1 MDQPS
6 VLRTARMGGFVK
18 EDVLKYI
25 DELNSKIYALEEER
39 DEWKEKA
46 ASGGGMTDQLEQ
58 EYEAELSR
66 LRGELGTTKNQLRAA
81 QEELKNRPVIEGGDG
96 SGATE
101 ELLQLRQQ
109 AAEAAEKLTNISADL
124 DASRAE
130 LQIAQEESANLQNQ
144 ILELQGQVSKLN
156 SDNEVL
162 RSSAGDAG
170 AAEAV
175 VAELQS
181 KLMDATAEVT
191 SLTAELEAKK
201 AIIEEQAGL
210 SSEADL

>member
-46 ASGGGMTDQLEQ
+46 ASGGGMSETKEQ
-58 EYEAELSR
+58 EYESELSR

-81 QEELKNRPVIEGGDG
+81 QEELKNRPVIEGGD
-96 SGATE
+96 SAGATE

-109 AAEAAEKLTNISADL
+109 AAAAAEQLTNANADL
-124 DASRAE
+124 EASRA
-130 LQIAQEESANLQNQ
+130 
-144 ILELQGQVSKLN
+144 
-156 SDNEVL
+156 
-162 RSSAGDAG
+162 GDRHVR
-170 AAEAV
+170 AV
-175 VAELQS
+175 QP
-181 KLMDATAEVT
+181 
-191 SLTAELEAKK
+191 
-201 AIIEEQAGL
+201 
-210 SSEADL
+210 